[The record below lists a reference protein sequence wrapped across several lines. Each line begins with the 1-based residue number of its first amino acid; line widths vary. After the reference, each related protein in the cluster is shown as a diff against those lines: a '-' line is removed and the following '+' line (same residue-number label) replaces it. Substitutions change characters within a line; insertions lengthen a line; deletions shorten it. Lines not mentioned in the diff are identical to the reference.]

1 MQRDVD
7 LKLLNEETLNFD
19 NELKILEEMSDEIE
33 NEYYRMIIT
42 RFRLFLYGIRHYKNK
57 EYTKALEAYTSAIRQ
72 TLSGFTLD
80 NYREYEFS
88 SMEIRIL
95 MDVALVFD
103 KLEQHERYKDILA
116 FCFELCGEDN
126 EIYPRICHNLA
137 AIYRKNEEFIRAL
150 DYTYKGIN
158 SCKKNMFSDTLAVL
172 YYGKAFA
179 ECKLGDEE
187 YKNSI
192 NTALTLC
199 KVFGQTELQER
210 IIYNCKNVLK
220 IAVTFK

>member
-1 MQRDVD
+1 
-7 LKLLNEETLNFD
+7 
-19 NELKILEEMSDEIE
+19 
-33 NEYYRMIIT
+33 MIIT
-42 RFRLFLYGIRHYKNK
+42 RFRLFLYGIKYYKNK
-57 EYTKALEAYTSAIRQ
+57 EYTNALEAYTSAIRQ

-95 MDVALVFD
+95 MNIALVFD
-103 KLEQHERYKDILA
+103 KLKQHERYKDILE
-116 FCFELCGEDN
+116 FCFERCNEDN

-187 YKNSI
+187 YKHSI

-199 KVFGQTELQER
+199 KAFGQTELQER